1 MKKNENISIKE
12 FTEKEKKIIVKDI
25 KTVFVICLII
35 IFFEILT
42 ILFISS
48 IYRRMN
54 EVGFEASTLIVEED
68 AYVDVNSTPNFNLVK
83 NQKTELK
90 SKKII
95 DTDILGFPFK
105 FSLKDSEGLN
115 GILINIK
122 VSSGT
127 LFVYDPVT
135 TRIIDVGQ
143 SYNCLNGTTIYYS
156 LCDNFEDELYISDSS
171 IIEVTEIGNEEKT
184 SSLIEVSK
192 ENNVYYAVLVK

>member
-35 IFFEILT
+35 ILFEILT

-135 TRIIDVGQ
+135 T
-143 SYNCLNGTTIYYS
+143 IYYS
-156 LCDNFEDELYISDSS
+156 LCDNFEDGLYISDSS